1 MTEISA
7 SDELMNLAF
16 FALDHGVESV
26 KEGGPLV
33 PFAVIENADG
43 RSLSRFVA
51 ETLEEGQEQARRH
64 VRASAD
70 AVLAAVVWDGYA
82 KIEGERTDA
91 ILVEAH
97 ERGEPASVIL
107 LQRYRPGGRLKKFST
122 IGNPAIAGYGDPLV

>member
-51 ETLEEGQEQARRH
+51 ETLEEGQEQAPTRFSPQLCGMGTRRSK
-64 VRASAD
+64 AS
-70 AVLAAVVWDGYA
+70 
-82 KIEGERTDA
+82 ERTRSWSRRTS
-91 ILVEAH
+91 EASLP
-97 ERGEPASVIL
+97 R
-107 LQRYRPGGRLKKFST
+107 
-122 IGNPAIAGYGDPLV
+122 